1 MTEKLYDESRLLSL
15 LSEGS
20 EYAFTQIFDRYKD
33 GIYSVACKILKSHLM
48 AEEIVQ
54 DVFMKIWIKRAELS
68 DINRL
73 DAYLFIIA
81 RNLTFDRLK
90 RLAYETTAKTHWFE
104 NEKTGDDTDYRI
116 RRHQCERILSEAINQ
131 LPARQKRVYLLSKES
146 GLSHE
151 EIALQLQISKLTA
164 KKHLVK
170 SVRSIRKYLSRHLDE
185 LIILVFLLCP
195 EKIIH
200 GLVTPFYS

>member
-33 GIYSVACKILKSHLM
+33 CIYSVAYKILKSHLM

-54 DVFMKIWIKRAELS
+54 DVFMKIWIKRSELS

-73 DAYLFIIA
+73 DAYLFIVA

-90 RLAYETTAKTHWFE
+90 RLAYETSAKTHLFE
-104 NEKTGDDTDYRI
+104 NEKTDDDADHRI
-116 RRHQCERILSEAINQ
+116 RRHQCERILGEAISR
-131 LPARQKRVYLLSKES
+131 LPAQQKRVYLPKPRWP
-146 GLSHE
+146 
-151 EIALQLQISKLTA
+151 ALFRRF
-164 KKHLVK
+164 HLK
-170 SVRSIRKYLSRHLDE
+170 RSA
-185 LIILVFLLCP
+185 F
-195 EKIIH
+195 
-200 GLVTPFYS
+200 G